1 VVSKYHSLCSASP
14 CLNDGS
20 CTVDVNGEAVCAC
33 NGEWSGFYCSGLF
46 YIDGQFRIFYQCC
59 FSMEVDFSEILAYI
73 CSCFIYQLVADITS
87 ISAVFFFKIE
97 LFIDVEIYNIALI

>member
-1 VVSKYHSLCSASP
+1 MSPCSANP

-46 YIDGQFRIFYQCC
+46 YIDGQIRFVMY
-59 FSMEVDFSEILAYI
+59 
-73 CSCFIYQLVADITS
+73 
-87 ISAVFFFKIE
+87 K
-97 LFIDVEIYNIALI
+97 

>member
-1 VVSKYHSLCSASP
+1 LTEISTALSINAAFGWNLISQRFWLIFALALFKFYCNKISRTISVSPCSASP

-46 YIDGQFRIFYQCC
+46 YIYGQIRIYLC
-59 FSMEVDFSEILAYI
+59 IKL
-73 CSCFIYQLVADITS
+73 T
-87 ISAVFFFKIE
+87 ISY
-97 LFIDVEIYNIALI
+97 LGGQ

>member
-1 VVSKYHSLCSASP
+1 VSPCSTNP

-46 YIDGQFRIFYQCC
+46 YIDWQVMYKQTRRKRNI
-59 FSMEVDFSEILAYI
+59 SL
-73 CSCFIYQLVADITS
+73 CSNNLCD
-87 ISAVFFFKIE
+87 
-97 LFIDVEIYNIALI
+97 